1 MTKNI
6 DIERRF
12 APTEENQ
19 LSDPDYLSYL
29 GDQPHGVK
37 TWLDLLQASPIVVL
51 GEGRIG
57 KTFEFVSQVESLKS
71 QTEFAFFVPLERLHD
86 ENLDEALDPKEV
98 QLFHAWKNSANSVGY
113 FFLDA
118 LDELKLREGT
128 LRKALKK
135 LQDAVEP
142 HFGRVNVILSCRPAD
157 WKTTIDQQSLKAF
170 CVSGNESRP
179 EVIADPEAAFLAVV
193 SREEAN
199 AEEKDP
205 AETEFGG
212 VDRSQVNIVSILPLS
227 KNEVRDF
234 AKLYSTECAEEFCNH
249 LESNDIWHLH
259 RLPAEIMDTLDQLQ
273 AGQPLGQLE
282 EQVRFGIQEKLGET
296 EENKRRSLS
305 LDKAVA
311 GAERIA
317 LALFLLKRRSLK
329 TEKNNDP
336 ETLDVNDVLTDW
348 QPHEQEELIGK
359 ALFDPSGVGA
369 VRFHHRSSQEYL
381 AARRLLHLREQGMPI
396 REFFELLFSNIGGE
410 QVVKPSMAPITA
422 WLSLWLPDV
431 RQQVLDL
438 EPTLLFRQGLPSA
451 LPLDLK
457 AEILRAYVKQYS
469 NKDWC
474 RTGVDAENLRRI
486 ADSNLAPVV
495 RELWVEGYTGH
506 DSREILLDFIYAA
519 PISECADLALDAALD
534 SEIGPVH
541 QTYGA
546 WGVLDGGTDEQKQV
560 LANALLQG
568 HMSERITR
576 NILPRLVPQ
585 HISID
590 EAFAHIESMEEIP
603 NSVHGLNYT
612 LYQISKNAEVSR
624 SDQISLRSHLAD
636 AIWQTRRADCRMYQ
650 AHSEKDHYQDGLIA
664 ACAASIPTTGENSQ
678 VWARAVAI
686 AMHFGERR
694 ESIIAKEET
703 KAVWV
708 ALGENPVLRASLF
721 WACLEMADELEGHE
735 DDWPRF
741 IRSISESRR
750 STRLD
755 DSDLEWLLPTLEN
768 DAPENQR
775 GVAFEAVKY
784 FFDLRNNA
792 DLARSVSQ
800 RIQDKPA
807 WCETLHQILNPQPR
821 EPDEFE
827 LEMQAREAEHEQEE
841 TKRVKDWVEWRSEVL
856 ADPDF
861 LMDGDRR
868 IGVLFDAHKVIE
880 QGMERDSHWGLWD
893 SHLIASTFSEQFLE
907 RYRAEL
913 SKYWRETEVLLP
925 SEREAS
931 ERNAIY
937 DKYLLALAAVKA
949 ETEVSGWEYRLT
961 HEEAIQASRIAC
973 LELNGFGSYYF
984 ELDRAHPDAMAQVIA
999 QESLAQLNQL
1009 NETGR
1014 ADMFHDIFYHGTDNM
1029 KSAFA
1034 AHVAPQLGAR
1044 PLGDIQGLRD
1054 AIDYAVR
1061 IISTHGSEEERQIV
1075 TNTLQSGLPGEEDW
1089 PSGFK
1094 ISLLATL
1101 NPEIGCQALLDET
1114 CNLDDNSQRSEAVAI
1129 FASVFGDRHDR
1140 RMPNLNSIPVERRVP
1155 VLRDLILR
1163 AYQAV
1168 RRDEDVRHDG
1178 VYSPG
1183 VRDNAQDARSFLF
1196 DTLLE
1201 VKHPAV
1207 LSVLHELAERP
1218 EFSHMPDRLRQMSY
1232 EIATQISD
1240 DTPYPLVSFQALD
1253 RESAFIPYDNRSLF
1267 TAMMGRLDAFE
1278 HDILHAEDRPIE
1290 ALRLLDQET
1299 GLRSFIS
1306 NWLRGRDRGVFD
1318 FTQEAVVADE
1328 NRTDLRLHPKSLQ
1341 GYATVELKRETWSI
1355 SEFETALHDQL
1366 VGQYLQHE
1374 RCQVGCLLICQ
1385 RAQKQWRNP
1394 EGGQMWGLEE
1404 VVIHL
1409 QTQANELM
1417 SQYPELHL
1425 SVKGIDYS

>member
-1 MTKNI
+1 MTNKI

-12 APTEENQ
+12 APTEEKQ
-19 LSDPDYLSYL
+19 LSDPDYLSYF
-29 GDQPHGVK
+29 GDLPHGVK
-37 TWLDLLQASPIVVL
+37 KWSDLLMTSPVVVL

-57 KTFEFVSQVESLKS
+57 KTFEFVSQVEQLKS
-71 QTEFAFFVPLERLHD
+71 QDQFAFFVPLERLHD
-86 ENLDEALDPKEV
+86 ENLDEALEPKDVE
-98 QLFHAWKNSANSVGY
+98 LFNAWKSSASSIGY

-128 LRKALKK
+128 LRKALRK

-157 WKTTIDQQSLKAF
+157 WKTTVDQHSLKAF
-170 CVSGNESRP
+170 CVSRNESRP

-193 SREEAN
+193 SREEAD

-205 AETEFGG
+205 AEPEFGG
-212 VDRSQVNIVSILPLS
+212 VDRSQVKIVSILPLS

-234 AKLYSTECAEEFCNH
+234 AKLYSPKCAEEFCNH
-249 LESNDIWHLH
+249 LETNDLWHLH

-282 EQVRFGIQEKLGET
+282 EQVRFGIQEKLGEI

-381 AARRLLHLREQGMPI
+381 AARRLLYLREQGLPI
-396 REFFELLFSNIGGE
+396 REFFELLFSNIGVE
-410 QVVKPSMAPITA
+410 QVVKPSIAPITA

-431 RQQVLDL
+431 RQQVLGL

-451 LPLDLK
+451 LPLGLK

-506 DSREILLDFIYAA
+506 DSREILLDLIYAA
-519 PISECADLALDAALD
+519 PISGCAALALEAALD

-568 HMSERITR
+568 HLSERVTR

-585 HISID
+585 QISID
-590 EAFAHIESMEEIP
+590 EAFAHIEGMVEIP

-612 LYQISKNAEVSR
+612 IYQISKNAEVSR

-650 AHSEKDHYQDGLIA
+650 AHSEKDHYHDGLIA
-664 ACAASIPTTGENSQ
+664 TCAASIPTTGENSQ
-678 VWARAVAI
+678 IWARAVAI

-703 KAVWV
+703 KAVWG
-708 ALGENPVLRASLF
+708 ALGEKPELRESLF
-721 WACLEMADELEGHE
+721 WACLEMSDELEGHE

-741 IRSISESRR
+741 IRSVSESRR
-750 STRLD
+750 SIRLD
-755 DSDLEWLLPTLEN
+755 ASDSEWLLPAIEN

-784 FFDLRNNA
+784 FFDLRTNA
-792 DLARSVSQ
+792 DLAQSVSQ
-800 RIQDKPA
+800 RIQDKPS
-807 WCETLHQILNPQPR
+807 WLETLHHILNPPPR
-821 EPDEFE
+821 EPDEYD
-827 LEMQAREAEHEQEE
+827 LEWQARADERKKHEA
-841 TKRVKDWVEWRSEVL
+841 KRIDDWVAWRNEVL

-861 LMDGDRR
+861 LMGGDRR
-868 IGVLFDAHKVIE
+868 LGILYDAHKVIS
-880 QGMERDSHWGLWD
+880 QGVERDSHWGLWD
-893 SHLIASTFSEQFLE
+893 DQFIANTFSEQFLE

-913 SKYWRETEVLLP
+913 SKFWRETEVLLP
-925 SEREAS
+925 SERDAS
-931 ERNAIY
+931 ERNTIY
-937 DKYLLALAAVKA
+937 NKYLLALAAVKA
-949 ETEVSGWEYRLT
+949 EAEISGWESRLT

-973 LELNGFGSYYF
+973 LELNGFGSYYV
-984 ELDRAHPDAMAQVIA
+984 ELDRTHPDAMAQVIV
-999 QESLAQLNQL
+999 EECLAQLSQL

-1014 ADMFHDIFYHGTDNM
+1014 ASMFHDIYYHGTDNM

-1034 AHVAPQLGAR
+1034 AYVAPQLDTT
-1044 PLGDIQGLRD
+1044 PLDDISGVRD
-1054 AIDYAVR
+1054 ALDYAVR
-1061 IISTHGSEEERQIV
+1061 IVSTHGSDEEKQVV
-1075 TNTLQSGLPGEEDW
+1075 TNALQSELPGDEDW

-1101 NPEIGCQALLDET
+1101 NPEIGCQAILDET
-1114 CNLDDNSQRSEAVAI
+1114 CDLDDSSQRSEAVAI

-1140 RMPNLNSIPVERRVP
+1140 KIPNLNSVPAERRVP
-1155 VLRDLILR
+1155 LLRDLILR

-1168 RRDEDVRHDG
+1168 RRDEDVSHDG
-1178 VYSPG
+1178 VFSPG
-1183 VRDNAQDARSFLF
+1183 IRDNAQDARSFLF

-1201 VKHPAV
+1201 VRNPAV
-1207 LSVLHELAERP
+1207 LSVLHELADRP

-1232 EIATQISD
+1232 EIAAQICD
-1240 DTPYPLVSFQALD
+1240 DTPYPLPAFQALD
-1253 RESAFIPYDNRSLF
+1253 RENAFIPYDNRSLF

-1299 GLRSFIS
+1299 DLRSFIS

-1341 GYATVELKRETWSI
+1341 EYATVELKRETWSI

-1374 RCQVGCLLICQ
+1374 RCKVGCLLICQ
-1385 RAQKQWRNP
+1385 RVQKQWRNP
-1394 EGGQMWGLEE
+1394 EGGPMWGLQE

-1417 SQYPELHL
+1417 SQHPELHL
-1425 SVKGIDYS
+1425 SIKGIDYS

>member
-1 MTKNI
+1 MTNKI
-6 DIERRF
+6 LIQRRF
-12 APTEENQ
+12 APTEEKQ
-19 LSDPDYLSYL
+19 LSDPDYLSYF

-37 TWLDLLQASPIVVL
+37 AWSDLLGMSPVVVL

-57 KTFEFVSQVESLKS
+57 KTFEFMSQVEQLRS
-71 QTEFAFFVPLERLHD
+71 QDQFAFFVPLERLHD
-86 ENLDEALDPKEV
+86 ESFDEALEPEDIEI
-98 QLFHAWKNSANSVGY
+98 FDAWKNSANCTGF

-135 LQDAVEP
+135 LTDAVEP
-142 HFGRVNVILSCRPAD
+142 YFGRVNVILSCRPSD
-157 WKTTIDQQSLKAF
+157 WKHSVDQRSLKRF
-170 CVSGNESRP
+170 CISRNASRP
-179 EVIADPEAAFLAVV
+179 EVTADPEAAFLALV
-193 SREEAN
+193 SKEDTST
-199 AEEKDP
+199 EEKGP
-205 AETEFGG
+205 ATTEYVG
-212 VDRSQVNIVSILPLS
+212 VDRSQVNIVSMLPLS

-234 AKLYSTECAEEFCNH
+234 AGLYSENYAEEFCNH
-249 LESNDIWHLH
+249 LETNDLWHLH

-273 AGQPLGQLE
+273 AGQPLGHLE
-282 EQVRFGIQEKLGET
+282 EQVRFGIQEKLAET

-336 ETLDVNDVLTDW
+336 DTLHVNDVLTDW
-348 QPHEQEELIGK
+348 QPQEQEELIGK

-396 REFFELLFSNIGGE
+396 REFFELLFSNIGGK
-410 QVVKPSMAPITA
+410 QVVRPSMAPITA
-422 WLSLWLPDV
+422 WLSLWLSDV
-431 RQQVLDL
+431 RQQVLVL

-474 RTGVDAENLRRI
+474 RTGIDAENLRRI
-486 ADSNLAPVV
+486 ADKNLAPVV
-495 RELWVEGYTGH
+495 RELWAEGYTGH

-534 SEIGPVH
+534 SETGPVH

-546 WGVLDGGTDEQKQV
+546 WGVLDGGTDDQKHL
-560 LANALLQG
+560 LADELLQG
-568 HMSERITR
+568 HLSERVTR

-585 HISID
+585 QIGID
-590 EAFAHIESMEEIP
+590 EAFSHIDGMVEIP

-612 LYQISKNAEVSR
+612 VYQISKNAEVSR
-624 SDQISLRSHLAD
+624 SDRISLRSSLAD
-636 AIWQTRRADCRMYQ
+636 AIWRTRRADCRMYQ
-650 AHSEKDHYQDGLIA
+650 ARSEKDHYQDGLIA
-664 ACAASIPTTGENSQ
+664 ACAASIPTMSENPQ

-708 ALGENPVLRASLF
+708 AFGENPILRASLF

-755 DSDLEWLLPTLEN
+755 DSDLEWLLPALEN
-768 DAPENQR
+768 DAPEYQR

-792 DLARSVSQ
+792 DLAQSVSQ

-807 WCETLHQILNPQPR
+807 WCETLHHILNPQPR

-827 LEMQAREAEHEQEE
+827 LEMQARDAEHKQEDA
-841 TKRVKDWVEWRSEVL
+841 KRVQDWVDWRSEVL

-861 LMDGDRR
+861 LLGGDKRL
-868 IGVLFDAHKVIE
+868 GVLFDAHKVIE
-880 QGMERDSHWGLWD
+880 QGVQRDSHWGLWD
-893 SHLIASTFSEQFLE
+893 SNLIAGTFSEQFLE

-925 SEREAS
+925 SERETS
-931 ERNAIY
+931 QRNTIFN
-937 DKYLLALAAVKA
+937 KYLLALAAVKA
-949 ETEVSGWEYRLT
+949 EAEVPGWATRLA

-973 LELNGFGSYYF
+973 LELNGFGSYYV
-984 ELDRAHPDAMAQVIA
+984 ELDKEHPDATAQAVV
-999 QESLAQLNQL
+999 QECLAQLNQL
-1009 NETGR
+1009 GETGR
-1014 ADMFHDIFYHGTDNM
+1014 ADMFHDVFYHGTDNI

-1034 AHVAPQLGAR
+1034 AHVAPQLSTT
-1044 PLGDIQGLRD
+1044 PLDDIQGLRD
-1054 AIDYAVR
+1054 AVDYAVR
-1061 IISTHGSEEERQIV
+1061 IISTHGSHEEKQIV
-1075 TNTLQSGLPGEEDW
+1075 TNALQSGMTGDW
-1089 PSGFK
+1089 PIGFN

-1101 NPEIGCQALLDET
+1101 NPEIGCQALLDQT
-1114 CNLDDNSQRSEAVAI
+1114 CDLDDNSQRSEAVAI
-1129 FASVFGDRHDR
+1129 FALVFGDRHDR
-1140 RMPNLNSIPVERRVP
+1140 RTPNLNSIPVERRVP
-1155 VLRDLILR
+1155 LLRDLILR

-1168 RRDEDVRHDG
+1168 RRDEDVSHDG

-1196 DTLLE
+1196 DTLLD
-1201 VKHPAV
+1201 VKHATV
-1207 LSVLHELAERP
+1207 LSVLHELAERA

-1232 EIATQISD
+1232 EIAAQISD
-1240 DTPYPLVSFQALD
+1240 DTPCPLTVFQALD
-1253 RESAFIPYDNRSLF
+1253 RESAFVPFDKRSLF
-1267 TAMMGRLDAFE
+1267 VAMMGRLDAFE

-1290 ALRLLDQET
+1290 ALRLLKPET
-1299 GLRSFIS
+1299 DLRSFIS

-1328 NRTDLRLHPKSLQ
+1328 NRTDLRLHPKSMP

-1385 RAQKQWRNP
+1385 RVQKQWRNP
-1394 EGGQMWGLEE
+1394 EGGEMWGLQE
-1404 VVIHL
+1404 VVAHL
-1409 QTQANELM
+1409 QTQADELM
-1417 SQYPELHL
+1417 SQNPELHL